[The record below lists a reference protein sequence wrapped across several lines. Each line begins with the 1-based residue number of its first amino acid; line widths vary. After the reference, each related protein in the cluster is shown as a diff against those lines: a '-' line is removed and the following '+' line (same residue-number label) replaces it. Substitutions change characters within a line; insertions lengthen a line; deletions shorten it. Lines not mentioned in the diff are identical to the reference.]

1 MKVFQIEEPEGP
13 PHESDGPG
21 AAIGIALA
29 RGAGAGAVAFAVGG
43 NAEILPGAE
52 GAPLLHEEDLAAL
65 LIGLR
70 SRAEKQLA
78 RPVTHAVIAAPSID
92 DGLLAAAALEA
103 GLAVLDNLNSGT
115 APLEVAAL
123 EAARRAEDLAP
134 TAS

>member
-29 RGAGAGAVAFAVGG
+29 RGAGAVAFAVGG

-52 GAPLLHEEDLAAL
+52 SAPLLHEEDLAAL

-78 RPVTHAVIAAPSID
+78 RPVTHAVIAAPSIE
-92 DGLLAAAALEA
+92 DGLLAAAAMQA

-115 APLEVAAL
+115 APLDVAAC
-123 EAARRAEDLAP
+123 EAARRAEDLTP

>member
-13 PHESDGPG
+13 PHDSDGPG
-21 AAIGIALA
+21 ATVGIAVA
-29 RGAGAGAVAFAVGG
+29 RGEGAVAVAVGG
-43 NAEILPGAE
+43 NAEILPSAD
-52 GAPLLHEEDLAAL
+52 GAPHLHEEDLAAL

-78 RPVTHAVIAAPSID
+78 RPVTHAVIAAPSIA
-92 DGLLAAAALEA
+92 DGLLAAAAMQA

-115 APLEVAAL
+115 ASLDDAVM

-134 TAS
+134 AAN